1 MRPFDT
7 VLMVDWSA
15 GQRRPVKPTKDAI
28 WIGIARAGTSDEPI
42 YCRNRREAEAW
53 LAEFFDAETAAGR
66 RVFAGFDFP
75 FGYPKGFARRVTGSN
90 DPFALWDWLETRI
103 EDDDRG
109 NNNRFDVAQQINHLF
124 DGPGP
129 FWGKPHKDRWPDIP
143 YVKKGIPFDQVAERR
158 AADLEAKAASSCF
171 QLFYNPTVGSQIL
184 MGLPVLARLRRR
196 GDVAVWPFE
205 GCHDAGVVLA
215 EVWPGLIEPAVKQE
229 MQGASTQEIR
239 DRVQVRLLSRAI
251 SLLEIKEF
259 DTLMTQVP
267 DVAKEE
273 AWIFGTGYTDRLIE
287 LALQK

>member
-28 WIGIARAGTSDEPI
+28 WIGIARAGRSEEPV
-42 YCRNRREAEAW
+42 YCRNRQEAEAW
-53 LAEFFDAETAAGR
+53 LVDVFDAETAAGR

-75 FGYPKGFARRVTGSN
+75 FGYPKGFARHITGSD
-90 DPFALWDWLETRI
+90 DPFVLWDWLEEGI
-103 EDDDRG
+103 EDDEKG
-109 NNNRFDVAQQINHLF
+109 INNRFEVAAQMNQLF

-129 FWGKPHKDRWPDIP
+129 FWGKPHKDRWPDVP
-143 YVKKGIPFDQVAERR
+143 YVKQGIPFDQVAERR
-158 AADLEAKAASSCF
+158 SADLAAKAASSCF

-184 MGLPVLARLRRR
+184 MGLPVLTRLRRR

-205 GCHDAGVVLA
+205 NHDDAGIVMA
-215 EVWPGLIEPAVKQE
+215 EVWPGLIEPAVKQA
-229 MQGASTQEIR
+229 MQDTSKEEIR

-259 DTLMTQVP
+259 GTLMAQVP
-267 DVAKEE
+267 KVAKEE
-273 AWIFGTGYTDRLIE
+273 AWIFGIGHTDRLNE
-287 LALQK
+287 LALH